1 MAVIAITGASQGI
14 GEAIARAVAPDGHVV
29 CLVARNA
36 EKLEAVADGCRA
48 LGAEASV
55 FPCDVTD
62 EDAVRRMA
70 AQVADAHG
78 VPDVVV
84 NNAGSFI
91 PGSLVDTTLDDFRAQ
106 LSVNMTSAFLVT
118 RAFLPGMTL
127 RGSGLLVYMGSVASV
142 RGYPGGVAYCASK
155 HGLLGLARAVR
166 EETREAGVRVTTLLP
181 GATLTPS
188 WDGADIPAD
197 RFMPPEDIAEA
208 VRTLIA
214 LSPRTVVE
222 EMLLRPQLGDL

>member
-1 MAVIAITGASQGI
+1 MAVVAITGASQGI
-14 GEAIARAVAPDGHVV
+14 GEAIARALAPDGHVL
-29 CLVARNA
+29 CLVARNT
-36 EKLEAVADGCRA
+36 EKLEAVASTCRA
-48 LGAEASV
+48 LGAEAAV

-62 EDAVRRMA
+62 EGAVRRMA

-91 PGSLVDTTLDDFRAQ
+91 PGSLVDTTLDDFSAQ
-106 LSVNMTSAFLVT
+106 LSVNVTSAFLVT

-127 RGSGLLVYMGSVASV
+127 RGSGLLVFMGSVASV
-142 RGYPGGVAYCASK
+142 KGYPGGMAYCVAK

-188 WDGADIPAD
+188 WNDSC
-197 RFMPPEDIAEA
+197 RR
-208 VRTLIA
+208 RT
-214 LSPRTVVE
+214 SPKRYD
-222 EMLLRPQLGDL
+222 P

>member
-1 MAVIAITGASQGI
+1 MAVIVITGASQGI
-14 GEAIARAVAPDGHVV
+14 GAAIARALAPDGHTL

-36 EKLEAVADGCRA
+36 AKLESVADACRA
-48 LGAEASV
+48 AGSEATI

-62 EDAVRRMA
+62 QDTVRRMT
-70 AQVADAHG
+70 AQVADGHG

-84 NNAGSFI
+84 NNAGSFV
-91 PGSLVDTTLDDFRAQ
+91 PGSLVDTSLADFQSQ
-106 LSVNMTSAFLVT
+106 LTVNLTSAFLVT

-142 RGYPGGVAYCASK
+142 KGYPNGVAYCASK

-166 EETREAGVRVTTLLP
+166 EETRDAGLRVTTLLP

-197 RFMPPEDIAEA
+197 RFMPPEDIGEA
-208 VRTLIA
+208 VRTLVT

-222 EMLLRPQLGDL
+222 EMLLRPQPGDI

>member
-1 MAVIAITGASQGI
+1 MAVIVITGASQGI
-14 GEAIARAVAPDGHVV
+14 GEAIARTLGPDGHEL
-29 CLVARNA
+29 CLVARNV
-36 EKLEAVADGCRA
+36 ENLEAVAEGCRA
-48 LGAEASV
+48 SGSTASV
-55 FPCDVTD
+55 FECDVTD
-62 EDAVRRMA
+62 ETAVRRMA

-91 PGSLVDTTLDDFRAQ
+91 PGSLVDTELKDFQFQ

-127 RGSGLLVYMGSVASV
+127 RGSGLLVFMGSVASV
-142 RGYPGGVAYCASK
+142 KGYPGGVAYCASK
-155 HGLLGLARAVR
+155 HGVLGLARAVR
-166 EETREAGVRVTTLLP
+166 EETRNAGVRVTTLLP

-188 WDGADIPAD
+188 WEGADIPAD

-222 EMLLRPQLGDL
+222 EMLLRPQLGDI

>member
-1 MAVIAITGASQGI
+1 MAVVVITGASQGI
-14 GEAIARAVAPDGHVV
+14 GEAIARALAPEGHTL
-29 CLVARNA
+29 CLVARNT
-36 EKLEAVADGCRA
+36 EKLEAVAAACRTA
-48 LGAEASV
+48 GGEASV

-62 EDAVRRMA
+62 EGAVRRLA

-91 PGSLVDTTLDDFRAQ
+91 PGSLVDTTLGDFNAQ
-106 LSVNMTSAFLVT
+106 LSVNLTSAFLVT

-127 RGSGLLVYMGSVASV
+127 RGSGLLVYMGSVASTK
-142 RGYPGGVAYCASK
+142 GYPGGMAYCVAK
-155 HGLLGLARAVR
+155 HGLLGLARAAR
-166 EETREAGVRVTTLLP
+166 EETREAGVRVTTLLA

-188 WDGADIPAD
+188 WDGVDIPAD
-197 RFMPPEDIAEA
+197 RFMPVEDIAEA

>member
-14 GEAIARAVAPDGHVV
+14 GEAIAKALADGEHTL
-29 CLVARNA
+29 CLIARNT
-36 EKLEAVADGCRA
+36 EKLEAVAVACRA
-48 LGAEASV
+48 MGAAASV
-55 FPCDVTD
+55 FSCDVTD
-62 EDAVRRMA
+62 EDAVRRTA

-91 PGSLVDTTLDDFRAQ
+91 PGSLVDTVLEDFQAQ
-106 LSVNMTSAFLVT
+106 LSVNLTSAFLVT

-127 RGSGLLVYMGSVASV
+127 RGSGLLVFMGSVASV
-142 RGYPGGVAYCASK
+142 KGYPGGVAYCAAK

-188 WDGADIPAD
+188 WDGSEIPAD

-222 EMLLRPQLGDL
+222 EVLLRPQLGDL